1 MLSGSLNR
9 KSNGSLMGEY
19 SSLLGDAILRQR
31 AREAETAAQIE
42 TNLANKIKS
51 EFISNMSHELR
62 TPLNT
67 VIGFAKILSEHDRR
81 KLPAHEIVEY
91 AQLIQDAASHLLS
104 VINDILDI
112 SKMQSGR
119 YSLESQDIS
128 VEEILGTCV
137 TSIKKPVEDAGLT
150 LHVNIQADLPPIKGD
165 AAKLRQAFANIL
177 SNAVKF
183 THRGGEIFVDAMRLS
198 DGGNIV
204 IIRDTG
210 VGMTKNEID
219 VAVTPFGQVDGSR
232 TRWREGTGLGLPI
245 AKALV
250 ELHGG
255 EIEVR
260 SEKGVGTEIA
270 LKFPPRHFVAVSE
283 GLQNLLGNGV
293 M

>member
-1 MLSGSLNR
+1 MLSGALSKNR
-9 KSNGSLMGEY
+9 NGSLMGEY

-31 AREAETAAQIE
+31 TREAESAAQIE
-42 TNLANKIKS
+42 TNIANKIKS

-67 VIGFAKILSEHDRR
+67 VLGFAKLLSEHERR
-81 KLPAHEIVEY
+81 QLPGKEIVEY
-91 AQLIQDAASHLLS
+91 AQLIQDAAGHLLA

-112 SKMQSGR
+112 SKMQSGK
-119 YSLESQDIS
+119 YSLDSQDIS
-128 VEEILGTCV
+128 VEEILSTCLS
-137 TSIKKPVEDAGLT
+137 SIKKMADDAGIAVN
-150 LHVNIQADLPPIKGD
+150 VNIQPGLPPIRGD
-165 AAKLRQAFANIL
+165 ATKLQQIFGNIL

-183 THRGGEIFVDAMRLS
+183 TNRGGGVFLDAMRLA

-204 IIRDTG
+204 IVRDTG
-210 VGMTKNEID
+210 VGMTDSELN
-219 VAVTPFGQVDGSR
+219 VALTPFGQVDGSR

-283 GLQNLLGNGV
+283 GLHNALGHGV